1 MKFTHPTV
9 LLHDRNSRYASGFD
23 DDDIIIII
31 IIIIINLEI
40 LPMQRCVLNL
50 NKRKINTT

>member
-31 IIIIINLEI
+31 IINLEI